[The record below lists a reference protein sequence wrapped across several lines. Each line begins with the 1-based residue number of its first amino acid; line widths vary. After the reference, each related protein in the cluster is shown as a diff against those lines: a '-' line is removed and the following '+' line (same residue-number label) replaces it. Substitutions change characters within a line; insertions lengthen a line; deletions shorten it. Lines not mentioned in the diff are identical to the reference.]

1 MSSSNPLVRQRMVLL
16 LRMPTI
22 TESRETMKD
31 RIALSGLVATTPRH
45 IVTQKGLPIT
55 TFRFV
60 TQNGSKGNSN
70 WYTVS
75 SVKGLA
81 INVATSISKGD
92 RVIVVGT
99 LSIQDW
105 DNGENQGTQVEIEA
119 LTIGHDLVWG
129 SSTFVR
135 TTYSEKSE

>member
-1 MSSSNPLVRQRMVLL
+1 MPSSNPLVRQRMVLQ
-16 LRMPTI
+16 LRMPTK
-22 TESRETMKD
+22 EKREQMKD

-60 TQNGSKGNSN
+60 TQNGKDGSN

-75 SVKGLA
+75 SFKGLA
-81 INVATSISKGD
+81 INVATSIRKGD

-99 LSIQDW
+99 LSISDW
-105 DNGENQGTQVEIEA
+105 DNGERAGTQIEVLA
-119 LTIGHDLVWG
+119 TTIGHDLEWG

-135 TTYSEKSE
+135 TVSSKDN